1 MSELLTKDTA
11 GSPVAH
17 IPTMSSL
24 ELVDYINAD
33 RKAKAEA
40 AGLTF
45 PCKKYR
51 CLQHRSFMNKV
62 PKVLGVELAAKFFA
76 SNKYINGKGGEQTQ
90 AIYNFPKR
98 EACLMAMSYSY
109 ELQAQVF
116 DHMTALEGANDINP
130 MDLSGLV
137 DMTAKQMQDRV
148 ALAEKYSKAEA
159 QDGSRKMNTRKKEI
173 KVIKKAE
180 QLVRDL
186 LQFSIC
192 DLGDFPEDLEG
203 PDHG

>member
-1 MSELLTKDTA
+1 MNELLTKDA
-11 GSPVAH
+11 SSSPVAH

-40 AGLTF
+40 AGMTF

-51 CLQHRSFMNKV
+51 ILKHNDFLKKV
-62 PKVLGVELAAKFFA
+62 PKVLGEEHSGKFFA
-76 SNKYINGKGGEQTQ
+76 QYKDSTGRELPCYR
-90 AIYNFPKR
+90 FPKR

-130 MDLSGLV
+130 MDLSGIM
-137 DMTAKQMQDRV
+137 DMTVKQMQDCLAR
-148 ALAEKYSKAEA
+148 AEKFSKSEHGTK
-159 QDGSRKMNTRKKEI
+159 GSNLLHTRKKEI

-180 QLVRDL
+180 QLVREL
-186 LQFSIC
+186 IQFQIC
-192 DLGDFPEDLEG
+192 DLGDFPEDPEG
-203 PDHG
+203 LDHV